1 MADYQRIEQLLKHL
15 NMSARALAL
24 ALGLKNPQIFY
35 DIKAEKCG
43 ISKELA
49 IRIQEH
55 FLNISAAW
63 LLTGEGEM
71 LKDSSTN
78 VGEVSGNDNTIGM
91 TVTQTIAE
99 NNGQNAGRDINNP
112 PGDRALLDEII
123 AQRKITET
131 AQMQLT
137 TAQAQITELI
147 NQNKEQFAQFMA
159 LFQSLKQATI

>member
-1 MADYQRIEQLLKHL
+1 MTIKDRIETFIKHQGIRRSTFEKSCGFSNGYTRNLKENPSASKIEDIL
-15 NMSARALAL
+15 NAY
-24 ALGLKNPQIFY
+24 P
-35 DIKAEKCG
+35 
-43 ISKELA
+43 ELN
-49 IRIQEH
+49 RI
-55 FLNISAAW
+55 W

-71 LKDSSTN
+71 LKDSLTN
-78 VGEVSGNDNTIGM
+78 VGEVYGNDNTIGM

-99 NNGQNAGRDINNP
+99 NNGQNAGRDITNY
-112 PGDRALLDEII
+112 GDRALLDEII

-131 AQMQLT
+131 AQMQLS

>member
-1 MADYQRIEQLLKHL
+1 MTIKDRIETFIKHQGIRRSTFEKSCGFSNGYTRNLKENPSASKIEDIL
-15 NMSARALAL
+15 NAY
-24 ALGLKNPQIFY
+24 P
-35 DIKAEKCG
+35 
-43 ISKELA
+43 ELN
-49 IRIQEH
+49 RI
-55 FLNISAAW
+55 W

-71 LKDSSTN
+71 LKDSLTN
-78 VGEVSGNDNTIGM
+78 VGEVYGNDNTIGM

-99 NNGQNAGRDINNP
+99 NNGQNAGRDITNY
-112 PGDRALLDEII
+112 GDRALLDEII